1 MSQPLDGSPKRHRR
15 KPAEVA
21 ALFDSFVQSGMSVG
35 DYCLAHRVP
44 RSLLSAIV
52 NQRRHRAVLPASS
65 LPSSFV
71 PLEIVTD
78 TVKRQPSSAALAVEL
93 AGGIR
98 IAVERDFDSATLLR
112 LIAALGQR

>member
-1 MSQPLDGSPKRHRR
+1 MRHRR

-44 RSLLSAIV
+44 RSSLSAIV
-52 NQRRHRAVLPASS
+52 NRRRAVLPDSS

-71 PLEIVTD
+71 PVEIVAE
-78 TVKRQPSSAALAVEL
+78 TVRRQPSSTALAVEL
-93 AGGIR
+93 ADGMR
-98 IAVERDFDSATLLR
+98 IIVERDFDSATLLR
-112 LIAALGQR
+112 LIATLGQR

>member
-1 MSQPLDGSPKRHRR
+1 MSQPMNGSPKRHRR

-44 RSLLSAIV
+44 RSSLSAIV
-52 NQRRHRAVLPASS
+52 NRRRRRAVLPDSS

-71 PLEIVTD
+71 PVEIVAE
-78 TVKRQPSSAALAVEL
+78 TVRRQPSSTALTVEL
-93 AGGIR
+93 ADGMR
-98 IAVERDFDSATLLR
+98 IIVERDFDSSTLLR
-112 LIAALGQR
+112 LIATLGQR